1 MTYDPA
7 LPPGFQARRVEVDG
21 VGIHLVCGGDPRAQA
36 LLLLHGHP
44 QTHAIWH
51 LVAPRLAERFFVVA
65 ADLRGYGDSDKVLGP
80 LDHSA
85 HSKRA
90 MAHDQVGVMRALGH
104 ARFLLC
110 AHDRGARVGHRL
122 CLDHPEAVEKAVLL
136 DIAPTL
142 AMYEQ
147 TTMAFARAYWHWFF
161 LIQPEPLPERMIGA
175 DPAFYVRQVMSRGS
189 KGLDV
194 FAPEALAEYLRCAG
208 LPGTIHAFCEDY
220 RAGRHPRPG
229 SGPPG
234 PGPGAARG
242 LPSPR
247 ILGRRGRGR
256 AVLRPPGHLAPVRGG
271 RGWPGAAL
279 RALRP
284 RRGAGAAPR
293 EVEHFLLGP

>member
-21 VGIHLVCGGDPRAQA
+21 VGIHLVCGGDPRGQA

-65 ADLRGYGDSDKVLGP
+65 ADLRGYGDSDKVVGP
-80 LDHSA
+80 PDHSA

-122 CLDHPEAVEKAVLL
+122 CLDHPEAVEKAVFL

-194 FAPEALAEYLRCAG
+194 FAPEALAEYLRCAS

-220 RAGRHPRPG
+220 RA
-229 SGPPG
+229 
-234 PGPGAARG
+234 AATLDLDLDRED
-242 LPSPR
+242 R
-247 ILGRRGRGR
+247 ALGRRVACPLRVFWGAEGVVGRCFDPLGIWR
-256 AVLRPPGHLAPVRGG
+256 QYAADVDGWALPCGHYLPEEAPER
-271 RGWPGAAL
+271 
-279 RALRP
+279 
-284 RRGAGAAPR
+284 
-293 EVEHFLLGP
+293 LLGELTTFF